1 MEKQNGEG
9 FRPKIIKMSL
19 LKGKIKIID
28 QYIIGKYLGTFIY
41 TLAIFVII
49 IVVFDLSE
57 KMDDFMKSGLS
68 FWGILS
74 KYYAGSI
81 PFYVNML
88 SPLIN
93 FIAVIFFTAKMA
105 DQTEIV
111 PILSGGVSFNRFL
124 LPYFV
129 SATVIFA
136 ANLGSNL
143 YVLPYTNTLKNS
155 FENTYV
161 KRNDPSTKTNIH
173 MKLDDKTYIYIESF
187 DNKTNYGYRFSLD
200 NFNGDVLVKK
210 IVADNIKWDS
220 TKRKWQLSNYSIRKI
235 DGLKESM
242 IYGNGKLKDTILDMR
257 PDDFSAYANVV
268 QNLSTSE
275 LADKIRKEKVRGTGI
290 MNDLEFEQYKR
301 FLHPLSAY
309 ILTLI
314 GVALSSRKVRGGV
327 GVSLGIGIFISF
339 AYIVFNQF
347 TQMFSTKG
355 GLPPVIAVISPTIA
369 FGLLGIYLLKR
380 APK

>member
-1 MEKQNGEG
+1 
-9 FRPKIIKMSL
+9 MSL
-19 LKGKIKIID
+19 FKGKIKIID
-28 QYIIGKYLGTFIY
+28 QYIIGKYLGTFVY

-49 IVVFDLSE
+49 IVVFDISE

-68 FWGILS
+68 FWGIVS
-74 KYYAGSI
+74 QYYAGSV

-124 LPYFV
+124 FPYFV
-129 SATVIFA
+129 SASVIFSV
-136 ANLGSNL
+136 NLVSNL
-143 YVLPYTNTLKNS
+143 YILPYTNTLKNK

-161 KRNDPSTKTNIH
+161 KRNDPSTKSNIH
-173 MKLDDKTYIYIESF
+173 MKLDNKTYIFIDNF

-200 NFNGDVLVKK
+200 NFEGDTLTKK
-210 IVADNIKWDS
+210 IVAESIKWDS
-220 TKRKWQLSNYSIRKI
+220 LKRKWQLSNYSIRKI
-235 DGLKESM
+235 DGLKETM

-257 PDDFSAYANVV
+257 PNDFSAYDNVV
-268 QNLSTSE
+268 QNLTTKE
-275 LADKIRKEKVRGTGI
+275 LAEKIRKEKIRGTGI
-290 MNDLEFEQYKR
+290 MNDLQFERYKR
-301 FLHPLSAY
+301 YFHPLSAFV
-309 ILTLI
+309 LTLI

-347 TQMFSTKG
+347 AQMFSTKG
-355 GLPPVIAVISPTIA
+355 GLPPLIAVVMPTIC
-369 FGLLGIYLLKR
+369 FSLLGFYLLRR

>member
-1 MEKQNGEG
+1 MKLIN
-9 FRPKIIKMSL
+9 L
-19 LKGKIKIID
+19 KIID
-28 QYIIGKYLGTFIY
+28 RFIIGKYLGTFIY

-57 KMDDFMKSGLS
+57 KLDDFLKSGLS
-68 FWGILS
+68 FWGVLT

-81 PFYVNML
+81 PFYINML

-124 LPYFV
+124 WPYFI
-129 SATVIFA
+129 SASIIFS
-136 ANLGSNL
+136 ANLLSNL
-143 YVLPYTNTLKNS
+143 YILPYTNTLKNS

-161 KRNDPSTKTNIH
+161 KRNDPSTKSNIH
-173 MKLDDKTYIYIESF
+173 MKLDNKTYIYIQSF

-200 NFNGDVLVKK
+200 NFDGDVLTKK
-210 IVADNIKWDS
+210 IIAENIKWDS
-220 TKRKWQLSNYSIRKI
+220 TKRKWQLSNYSIRNIK
-235 DGLKESM
+235 GLKESM
-242 IYGNGKLKDTILDMR
+242 VYGNGKLKDTILDMR
-257 PDDFSAYANVV
+257 PDDFSAYDNVV
-268 QNLSTSE
+268 QNLSTNELSE
-275 LADKIRKEKVRGTGI
+275 KIRKEKIRGTGI
-290 MNDLEFEQYKR
+290 MNDLQFEQYKR
-301 FLHPLSAY
+301 YLHPLSAFV
-309 ILTLI
+309 LTLI

-327 GVSLGIGIFISF
+327 GVSLGIGIFLSF

-355 GLPPVIAVISPTIA
+355 GLPPFIAVLLPTIA
-369 FGLLGIYLLKR
+369 FGLLGFYLLKR

>member
-1 MEKQNGEG
+1 MN
-9 FRPKIIKMSL
+9 IIKVN
-19 LKGKIKIID
+19 IKIID
-28 QYIIGKYLGTFIY
+28 RFIIGKYLGTFIY

-49 IVVFDLSE
+49 IIVFDLSE
-57 KMDDFMKSGLS
+57 KLDDFLKSDLGL
-68 FWGILS
+68 WGVLT

-81 PFYVNML
+81 PFYINML

-124 LPYFV
+124 WPYFI
-129 SATVIFA
+129 SASIIFS
-136 ANLGSNL
+136 ANLISNL
-143 YVLPYTNTLKNS
+143 YILPYTNTLKNN

-161 KRNDPSTKTNIH
+161 KRNDPSTKLNIH

-200 NFNGDVLVKK
+200 NFNGDILTKK

-220 TKRKWQLSNYSIRKI
+220 LKRKWQLSNYSIRKI
-235 DGLKESM
+235 DGLKETM

-257 PDDFSAYANVV
+257 PDDFSAYDNVV
-268 QNLSTSE
+268 QNLTTPELSE
-275 LADKIRKEKVRGTGI
+275 KIRKEKIRGSGI
-290 MNDLEFEQYKR
+290 MNDLLFEQYKR
-301 FLHPLSAY
+301 YLHPLSAFV
-309 ILTLI
+309 LTLI

-327 GVSLGIGIFISF
+327 GVSLGIGIFLSF

-355 GLPPVIAVISPTIA
+355 GLPPFIAVLAPTIF
-369 FGLLGIYLLKR
+369 FGILGLYLLRR

>member
-1 MEKQNGEG
+1 
-9 FRPKIIKMSL
+9 MSL
-19 LKGKIKIID
+19 IRGNFKIID
-28 QYIIGKYLGTFIY
+28 RFIIGKYLGTFIY
-41 TLAIFVII
+41 TLAIFVVI

-57 KMDDFMKSGLS
+57 KLDDFLKSGLS
-68 FWGILS
+68 FWGVLT

-81 PFYVNML
+81 PFYINML

-124 LPYFV
+124 WPYFI
-129 SATVIFA
+129 SATIIFS
-136 ANLGSNL
+136 ANLLSNL
-143 YVLPYTNTLKNS
+143 YILPYTNTLKNS

-161 KRNDPSTKTNIH
+161 KRNDPSTKSNIH
-173 MKLDDKTYIYIESF
+173 MKLDNKTYIYIQSF

-200 NFNGDVLVKK
+200 NFDGDKLTKK
-210 IVADNIKWDS
+210 IIAENIKWDS
-220 TKRKWQLSNYSIRKI
+220 TKRKWQLSNYSIRNVN
-235 DGLKESM
+235 DLKEKM
-242 IYGNGKLKDTILDMR
+242 VYGNGNVKDTILDMR
-257 PDDFSAYANVV
+257 PDDFSAYDNVV
-268 QNLSTSE
+268 QNLSTNELSE
-275 LADKIRKEKVRGTGI
+275 KIRKEKIRGTGI
-290 MNDLEFEQYKR
+290 MNDLQFEQYKR
-301 FLHPLSAY
+301 YLHPLSAFV
-309 ILTLI
+309 LTLI

-327 GVSLGIGIFISF
+327 GVSLGIGIFLSF

-355 GLPPVIAVISPTIA
+355 GLPPFIAVLLPTIV
-369 FGLLGIYLLKR
+369 FGLLGFYLLKR